1 MDFQRLRALVEKAVR
16 EALEEKGRV
25 RVPERKKTRPGIVL
39 AVAGGKGGTGKTTV
53 AVSLATSIKGPLR
66 FFDGDVEE
74 PDAHLFLRPIFRET
88 VPVEVPVPE
97 FDLSKCTYCGAC
109 AEFCRFNAI
118 AVAGGRLIFFEGL
131 CRSCG
136 GCAALCPEGA
146 ISPGSKEIG
155 QILVGETRDIK
166 FFGGRLSPGEQM
178 VAPIL
183 WVLAG
188 YREDEAVNIVD
199 GPPGTGAGMIEAVS
213 GADYCLLVTEPT
225 PLGLHDLKRSADV
238 LGILGVP
245 YGVVLNK
252 DGMGDGRVERFCEE
266 NGIPILMRIP
276 YEERIATLCARGIP
290 LAGEDPKWAK
300 RFAELYGKVQELV
313 T

>member
-1 MDFQRLRALVEKAVR
+1 MDVQKLRALVEKVVR
-16 EALEEKGRV
+16 EALEEKGGV
-25 RVPERKKTRPGIVL
+25 RVPERKKTRPGMVL

-53 AVSLATSIKGPLR
+53 SVSLATSIKGPLR
-66 FFDGDVEE
+66 FLDGDVEE

-155 QILVGETRDIK
+155 QILVGETGDIK

-183 WVLAG
+183 WALAG
-188 YREDEAVNIVD
+188 YREDEAINIVD
-199 GPPGTGAGMIEAVS
+199 GPPGVGAGMIEAVW

-252 DGMGDGRVERFCEE
+252 DGMGDGRVERFCGE

-276 YEERIATLCARGIP
+276 YDERIASLCARGIP
-290 LAGEDPKWAK
+290 LAREDPSWEGKF
-300 RFAELYGKVQELV
+300 RELMAKVQDLV
-313 T
+313 G